1 MPSFMP
7 SGSWELDSD
16 DIPLLVNSAGSVKFV
31 ALQHYVVL
39 VQRLCAL
46 FRASRF
52 PCLLRFALILQAIAI
67 LKLMGSLSG
76 GLADVPVPVKTDLL
90 HFPH

>member
-1 MPSFMP
+1 MP

-31 ALQHYVVL
+31 ALQHFVVS

-52 PCLLRFALILQAIAI
+52 PCLLRFALIPPSDRDTYTLR
-67 LKLMGSLSG
+67 GSLSG
-76 GLADVPVPVKTDLL
+76 GPADVPVPVKTDLL